1 MLLLARGLITFV
13 SAVTLVGSN
22 AADWNRTHIFSE
34 MWSPHARFHG
44 AWFVFAVSLLSLLS
58 FWLLWSRDAQPDRT
72 RIAAFVQGCIWLA
85 FIASM
90 LVPQTL
96 LADPGKEVRLAGT
109 DLNLLGA
116 ILSLALLGIALML
129 LRRRD

>member
-1 MLLLARGLITFV
+1 MLPLARGLITFV

-22 AADWNRTHIFSE
+22 VADWNQTHIFSG

-58 FWLLWSRDAQPDRT
+58 LWLLWSRDAQPDRT
-72 RIAAFVQGCIWLA
+72 RIAALAQGCIWLA
-85 FIASM
+85 FLAAM

-96 LADPGKEVRLAGT
+96 LADPGNEVRLVGI

-116 ILSLALLGIALML
+116 IANLALLGIALML
-129 LRRRD
+129 LRLRG